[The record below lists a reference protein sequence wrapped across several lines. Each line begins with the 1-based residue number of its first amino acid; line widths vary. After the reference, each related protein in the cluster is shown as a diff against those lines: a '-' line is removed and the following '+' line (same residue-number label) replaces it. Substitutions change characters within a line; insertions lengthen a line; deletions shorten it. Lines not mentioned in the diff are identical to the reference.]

1 MSADQM
7 RGKERGTQSVPGEG
21 APVDSELPRGFFRP
35 VSVYYSDDGG
45 EWVVR
50 DYAGQSGRFCVIGP
64 WTVDILASFRKVHE
78 AEDFIVWR
86 AGKGRWAV
94 RG

>member
-1 MSADQM
+1 MKHGCTADPSAAV
-7 RGKERGTQSVPGEG
+7 TLSSV
-21 APVDSELPRGFFRP
+21 LPRGMFRP
-35 VSVYYSDDGG
+35 VSVYLSDDGG

-64 WTVDILASFRKVHE
+64 YTVDALASFPKLYE
-78 AEDFIVWR
+78 AHDFIMER
-86 AGKGRWAV
+86 AGKGRWLH

>member
-1 MSADQM
+1 M
-7 RGKERGTQSVPGEG
+7 KHETQPVSGEG

-35 VSVYYSDDGG
+35 VSVYFSDDGG

-64 WTVDILASFRKVHE
+64 WTIDILASFLKLHE
-78 AEDFIVWR
+78 AHDFIEKR
-86 AGKGRWAV
+86 AGKGQWWH